1 MALNNKVAIEVEIK
15 NIEKV
20 SKLKKE
26 LKDMRAEMKATEEL
40 TANGAKLGKKAAKQY
55 SETATGVKHKSA
67 ELRKLNK
74 GLRDSNDNTK
84 KVTKSSNG
92 MAKQIV
98 KGAAAIGV
106 IVTAFRTV
114 NRVVSS
120 IVTTF
125 TEFEFVMAKVNAIS
139 GATEKEFI
147 ALNDSAKEL
156 GRTTFFTAEQVGQLQ
171 LNFSKLGFSADEIM
185 NAQEA
190 TLALATATGSDLA
203 RSATVAASAIRG
215 FGLDASDTQ
224 RVVDVMAVSFA
235 TSALDIEK
243 FQTSMTKVA
252 PIAKAAG
259 FSIEDTTTIM
269 AKLADA
275 GIEASIA
282 GTSLRNI
289 LLKMQDP
296 SSDLVKSFG
305 RTIHSLDELIPAMK
319 EFREE
324 GGSMADVLEVVDLR
338 QAAAFEIMLAGSN
351 ILTEYRNNLKGSS
364 GEAQRMADIVG
375 NTLQGAFL
383 KFKSA
388 LQGLSIAV
396 MEDFAAGLQ
405 KTGERLATLGNIL
418 SKYSKVITFLIKGVS
433 LLTKAFVAGYI
444 AMKTSIVFTKALRIA
459 KVALAL
465 ATGKADFATKR
476 LIISMRT
483 LKGSITSLLARTGLG
498 LLVVVLGDL
507 ALKLYENRTGTDD
520 LAKAQDKLNESKQD
534 FLDLSLKEL
543 AHTKLVSDENIKALK
558 EGIRL
563 RKVERYDLEESL
575 LLNKITDE
583 YKRKEAENRV
593 KDLTDEIYTLGV
605 KIQQEKDIQK
615 SREEADKEEKRLK
628 NDLLNIK
635 KQELEIAQ
643 KMPGTTDLEIAA
655 RNRKIA
661 AIQEEIDRLNE
672 LGTVRESTAT
682 TPMTFEE
689 YNKAFIENQKQ
700 LEENQVALS
709 DEYFAGQ
716 VKKAEEQLQMFQT
729 FSDSIFTIIGNNAQ
743 NRSRREQKLLEER
756 KEAGVITEEQYE
768 KQVEQV
774 QRKAFERKKRLD
786 IAQAIV
792 NGALAMTQTA
802 ANVGFPLQFVFSPIV
817 AAMTAAQIAVIAS
830 QKFADGGLLEK
841 FANGGM
847 VQGKSH
853 AQGGEKFAVG
863 GRVVE
868 LEGGEAVIN
877 KRSTAMFKGQL
888 SAMNAAGGGVKFAD
902 GGLMNMPSFA
912 SSQFNAIGQQ
922 NMMGAM
928 NTSSRVVVVEADIT
942 NSQNTVGLIEAEA
955 TF

>member
-26 LKDMRAEMKATEEL
+26 LKEMRAEMKATEEL
-40 TANGAKLGKKAAKQY
+40 TANGTKLGKKAAKQY

-74 GLRDSNDNTK
+74 GLKDSNDNTK

-92 MAKQIV
+92 MAKQII

-139 GATEKEFI
+139 GATEQEFV

-185 NAQEA
+185 NAQKA

-305 RTIHSLDELIPAMK
+305 RTIHSLDELIPAMR

-338 QAAAFEIMLAGSN
+338 QAAAFEIMLAGSD

-388 LQGLSIAV
+388 LQGLSISI
-396 MEDFAAGLQ
+396 MEDFAEGL
-405 KTGERLATLGNIL
+405 KRTGERLATLGNFL
-418 SKYSKVITFLIKGVS
+418 SKYSKVINFLIKGVA

-444 AMKTSIVFTKALRIA
+444 AMKTSIVYTKALRVA
-459 KVALAL
+459 KAALAL
-465 ATGKADFATKR
+465 ATGTADFATKR
-476 LIISMRT
+476 FIVSLRT
-483 LKGSITSLLARTGLG
+483 LRGAMAKTGIGLFVIALG
-498 LLVVVLGDL
+498 E
-507 ALKLYENRTGTDD
+507 AAFYLYENTKGTDNFT
-520 LAKAQDKLNESKQD
+520 KAQDKLNQSKED
-534 FLDLSLKEL
+534 FLDLSMKEL
-543 AHTKLVSDENIKALK
+543 AHTKLVSDENIKALN

-563 RKVERYDLEESL
+563 RKIERWNLEESL
-575 LLNKITDE
+575 MLNKITDE

-593 KDLTDEIYTLGV
+593 KDLTDEIDVLKL
-605 KIQQEKDIQK
+605 KIKQEKDIQK

-643 KMPGTTDLEIAA
+643 KMPGTTDLEVAA

-672 LGTVRESTAT
+672 LGKVRESTAT

-786 IAQAIV
+786 IAQAII

-802 ANVGFPLQFVFSPIV
+802 ANVGFPLQFVFSPFV

-830 QKFADGGLLEK
+830 QKFADGGLIEK

-847 VQGKSH
+847 VVGKSH

-863 GRVVE
+863 GRVAE

-912 SSQFNAIGQQ
+912 SSQFNAIGAL
-922 NMMGAM
+922 NVTP
-928 NTSSRVVVVEADIT
+928 ND
-942 NSQNTVGLIEAEA
+942 
-955 TF
+955 